1 MQQPSTNISDS
12 LKSFRRLHTCKKERC
27 IKNRIASHFQFGILN
42 STNAGGKGNSNPE
55 NHMFLA

>member
-1 MQQPSTNISDS
+1 MW
-12 LKSFRRLHTCKKERC
+12 LKSFRRLHACKKERC

-42 STNAGGKGNSNPE
+42 FTNAGGKGNLNPE